1 MAGMAITLIIALC
14 MGGIFGGVGI
24 GLLLF
29 GNNQRKQGSASQ
41 SWPTTTGTILSA
53 TLSQQSRRNSQGY
66 HDVTYA
72 PVVEYTYE
80 VNGNSYRS
88 DKLNSG
94 WTVSYDASTAQSK
107 ITQYQP
113 GARVTVYYNPANPA
127 DAVLETKAAAGNV
140 FMIAGGIVL
149 VFTVLICCSVVGF
162 SVFTNGL
169 MSGITNMVK

>member
-1 MAGMAITLIIALC
+1 MGAMAVTLIIALC

-29 GNNQRKQGSASQ
+29 GMNQRKQGTASQ

-72 PVVEYTYE
+72 PTVEYTYE

-88 DKLNSG
+88 DKINAG
-94 WTVSYDASTAQSK
+94 WTVSYDAGTAQNKLS
-107 ITQYQP
+107 QYQP
-113 GARVTVYYNPANPA
+113 GTRVTVYYNPTNPA
-127 DAVLETKAAAGNV
+127 NAVLEPKSATGNI

-149 VFTVLICCSVVGF
+149 VLTVLICCSVAGF
-162 SVFTNGL
+162 SLFTNGL
-169 MSGITNMVK
+169 MNSIMHMVK